1 MILAVDIGNSQIVL
15 GFMEGQ
21 EILKTAR
28 MATDITRTSD
38 EYIVAIKQIME
49 FDHVDYLAFEGVIIS
64 SVVTPLTEIM
74 RESLRVLTGHTPIVV
89 GAGIK
94 TGMNIAIDNPAELGS
109 DMVVTGVAAVA
120 DYRLPAI
127 VVDMGTAT
135 TIEVI
140 DANANFL
147 GGAIIPGIR
156 LSLEALSSGTSKLPN
171 VPIQVPD
178 RCIGTNTVTCMQSGS
193 IFGAA
198 ALIDGM
204 VDRMEEEL
212 GEPATVIAT
221 GGLASLVVPYCRREI
236 IYDKDLLLRGLA
248 IIFQKNK
255 KQSR

>member
-74 RESLRVLTGHTPIVV
+74 REALRVLTGHTPIVV

>member
-28 MATDITRTSD
+28 MATDTTRTSD

-49 FDHVDYLAFEGVIIS
+49 FDHVDYRAFEGVIIS

-74 RESLRVLTGHTPIVV
+74 RDALRVLTGHNPIVV

-120 DYRLPAI
+120 DYPLPAI

-204 VDRMEEEL
+204 VDRMEDEL
-212 GEPATVIAT
+212 GQPATVIAT
-221 GGLASLVVPYCRREI
+221 GGLASLVVPHCRRKI